1 MIRKNE
7 NQKAKWVNNKSKVR
21 SLEKE
26 VLYLRLK
33 MLKQKVK
40 VDTFQEVYV
49 YTSPFLWLPLLLLE
63 VERKF
68 IDFRLCLLKGELPR
82 SVKSFT
88 RKETLE
94 LGLRFAKYKYNVK
107 LANCI
112 ATQ

>member
-1 MIRKNE
+1 MFI
-7 NQKAKWVNNKSKVR
+7 Q
-21 SLEKE
+21 
-26 VLYLRLK
+26 
-33 MLKQKVK
+33 
-40 VDTFQEVYV
+40 

-88 RKETLE
+88 RKETPE

>member
-1 MIRKNE
+1 M
-7 NQKAKWVNNKSKVR
+7 
-21 SLEKE
+21 EKE
-26 VLYLRLK
+26 
-33 MLKQKVK
+33 
-40 VDTFQEVYV
+40 V
-49 YTSPFLWLPLLLLE
+49 YTSPSQDVAVESESGYILGSLCLYISISLVAAILLLE

>member
-1 MIRKNE
+1 MKIRKR
-7 NQKAKWVNNKSKVR
+7 KWVNDKSKVK
-21 SLEKE
+21 SFES
-26 VLYLRLK
+26 
-33 MLKQKVK
+33 
-40 VDTFQEVYV
+40 EVYTPPSQILGSLYIYISISLV
-49 YTSPFLWLPLLLLE
+49 AAILLLE

-88 RKETLE
+88 RKETPE